1 MEDNIKLYEYDY
13 AAYFTGR
20 ITEIGPHEGYQP
32 GYVTTVPVP
41 DSIPDG
47 HFAKF
52 EKSIGQWIITDREA
66 PPHISAEEVIRIE
79 NLEKANTEKQIEPK
93 VM

>member
-1 MEDNIKLYEYDY
+1 MEDNIKLYEYDH

-20 ITEIGPHEGYQP
+20 IIEIGPHEGYQP
-32 GYVTTVPVP
+32 AYLTTVPVP
-41 DSIPDG
+41 NDIPDG

-52 EKSIGQWIITDREA
+52 EKSIGEWIITNREA
-66 PPHISAEEVIRIE
+66 PQYISAEQVTRINE
-79 NLEKANTEKQIEPK
+79 LERANTETQIEPT

>member
-20 ITEIGPHEGYQP
+20 IIEIGPHEGYSP
-32 GYVTTVPVP
+32 GYLTTVPVP

-52 EKSIGQWIITDREA
+52 EKHIQQWIIIYFGYA
-66 PPHISAEEVIRIE
+66 PLIMY
-79 NLEKANTEKQIEPK
+79 LKKK
-93 VM
+93 D

>member
-20 ITEIGPHEGYQP
+20 IIEIGPHEGYQP
-32 GYVTTVPVP
+32 GHLTTVPVP
-41 DSIPDG
+41 SIPEG
-47 HFAKF
+47 HYAKF

-66 PPHISAEEVIRIE
+66 PPYISLSEEDLARMRD
-79 NLEKANTEKQIEPK
+79 LAKANEEN
-93 VM
+93 